1 LKTKTRLFS
10 AGAID
15 YAPKPLNALQALA
28 GQAWAKTEEAL
39 NIQATLQTMDLPA
52 IWIGA
57 QPNSA
62 LATLHACLPYCMPAR
77 LPALPPLWISKR
89 E

>member
-1 LKTKTRLFS
+1 MKTKTRLFS

-57 QPNSA
+57 QLSSA
-62 LATLHACLPYCMPAR
+62 LPTVPCMPAR